1 MSRPKCYIE
10 SPLGF
15 EPTRS
20 AEYEGFLEQIRKYA
34 EPINPFFIAG
44 EEFIPE
50 ITRLTGQEKQ
60 ERWCDMAVRLY
71 EVIEKEADMG
81 FAILN
86 GEPADIG
93 VGCEMAFGYALHK
106 VGFKKFPIVAYRE
119 DFRRA
124 GETENNLNAMLLPPY
139 MRTGGE
145 FISTYPEIQPAI
157 GRVALSIAAK

>member
-1 MSRPKCYIE
+1 MSRPKCYVE

-15 EPTRS
+15 EPARQE
-20 AEYEGFLEQIRKYA
+20 EYEKFLDQIRPYA

-44 EEFIPE
+44 EEFIPD
-50 ITRLTGQEKQ
+50 IMQLSGDEKQ

-71 EVIEKEADMG
+71 EVIQLEAHMG

-86 GEPADIG
+86 GEPTDVG
-93 VGCEMAFGYALHK
+93 TGCEMAFGYALHK
-106 VGFKKFPIVAYRE
+106 LGYKRFPIVAYRE
-119 DFRRA
+119 DYRRS

-145 FISTYPEIQPAI
+145 FVNRFADIQPAV
-157 GRVALSIAAK
+157 GRVALILAT